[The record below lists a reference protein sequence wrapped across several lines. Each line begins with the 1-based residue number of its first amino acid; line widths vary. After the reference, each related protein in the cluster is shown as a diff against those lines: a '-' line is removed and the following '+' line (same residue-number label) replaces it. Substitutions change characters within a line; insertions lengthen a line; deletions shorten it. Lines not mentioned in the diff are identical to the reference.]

1 MVAKEKKGE
10 RKGRGARRSAEEAVE
25 DGGGKFWT
33 NGVEKVDD
41 EKDDG
46 LMKVLDGVET
56 MVEKCV
62 LS

>member
-1 MVAKEKKGE
+1 MK
-10 RKGRGARRSAEEAVE
+10 
-25 DGGGKFWT
+25 T
-33 NGVEKVDD
+33 NGIEKVDD

-46 LMKVLDGVET
+46 LMKVPDGVET